1 MKKIFYNSAIFV
13 FVLLGLQACK
23 PDVFLNTPVPNIS
36 DVAFFADDASALSAL
51 AGVYDPIGWYN
62 FSQLTEWSIG
72 DVCSDDAVKGG
83 GGPGDYAEIYD
94 MENFKANSQNPLI
107 YLRWKELYIGVNRAN
122 RLIDGIKDNKNIND
136 IVKTRVIGEAK
147 FLRGFY
153 NFSLVKTFGAIPI
166 IDHVLSPSEYTMPQ
180 NTLVECWTAIEN
192 DFKDAAA
199 VLPKKSQMPAT
210 EMGRAT
216 WGAAAAFLTKAYIF
230 QAKWPEAE
238 AEAKEIVISNEYD
251 LLPNYADLFKIETDN
266 SIESVFDIQKA
277 DLKMPGWLDENEGSN
292 LEVIMRS
299 RDDRNQGWGFDQ
311 PTQNLYDEFEKGDI
325 RRDLTIIS
333 DGDTLW
339 KGTPDEEIIHTKKDP
354 IHNPD
359 AVTGYNRRKGTLGSS
374 QRGNG
379 SDQVGLNIRII
390 RYADV
395 LLWQAEAAVHNGGDW
410 QTPLNKVRAR
420 VGLGNSPISDPLEAV
435 YHERRVELAMEG
447 HRYWDLVRTGRGNL
461 INGYTDNKRY
471 FLIPQIEMNLNANL
485 KQNPY

>member
-1 MKKIFYNSAIFV
+1 MKNIFYSSAIIV
-13 FVLLGLQACK
+13 LGLLGLQACK
-23 PDVFLNTPVPNIS
+23 PDVFLNTPVPNIG
-36 DVAFFADDASALSAL
+36 DAAFFADDASALSAL

-72 DVCSDDAVKGG
+72 DACSDDAVKGG
-83 GGPGDYAEIYD
+83 GGPGDYAEIY
-94 MENFKANSQNPLI
+94 ELEKFKANSQNPLI
-107 YLRWKELYIGVNRAN
+107 YLRWKELYVGVNRAN
-122 RLIDGIKDNKNIND
+122 RLIDGIKDNKNISEE
-136 IVKTRVIGEAK
+136 VKTRVIGEAK

-166 IDHVLSPSEYTMPQ
+166 IDHVLSPSEYTLPQ
-180 NTLVECWTAIEN
+180 NTLEECWTAIET
-192 DFKDAAA
+192 DFKDAAT

-230 QAKWPEAE
+230 QAKWSEAE
-238 AEAKEIVISNEYD
+238 TKAKEIVTSNEYD

-277 DLKMPGWLDENEGSN
+277 YLQMPGYLDETEGSH

-299 RDDRNQGWGFDQ
+299 RDDRNQGWGFNQ
-311 PTQNLYDEFEKGDI
+311 PTQNLYDEFEEGDI
-325 RRDLTIIS
+325 RRGLTIIS
-333 DGDTLW
+333 DGDILW
-339 KGTPDEEIIHTKKDP
+339 KGTPDEEIIYTKKDP
-354 IHNPD
+354 VHNPD
-359 AVTGYNRRKGTLGSS
+359 AETGYNRRKGTLGAS

-379 SDQVGLNIRII
+379 EDQAGLNIRII

-395 LLWQAEAAVHNGGDW
+395 LLWQAEAAVHNGSDW
-410 QTPLNKVRAR
+410 QTPLNKVRTR
-420 VGLGNSPISDPLEAV
+420 VGLGKSPISDPLEAV

-461 INGYTDNKRY
+461 INGYTDNKRF
-471 FLIPQIEMNLNANL
+471 FLIPQIELNLNPNL